1 VDRGRAQAL
10 RRHADRR
17 ARPDGDLSAAPG
29 SCRQAP
35 RLRRTPLPTKLNLQ
49 GLAAAT
55 ADSKAAASS
64 SSKGPADLAT
74 LEAIKTAL
82 APVRHTLPPVYRDK
96 FYDPLLASLNR
107 LTPGDFQ
114 SLKKHPDNTPFWDV
128 LQAVLQNASGY
139 ESKATDA
146 FQEVVSDLFDG
157 FLSAEDRVGVK
168 PPDSEVIPPLVKW
181 GNPDAG
187 PYTWPVDSM
196 GSLKIEMSVVS
207 LPPAH
212 AHGGLL
218 GWATLGHETGG
229 HDILGAD
236 KGLLRELTEV
246 THAALLRGGQPEW
259 MAAYWSE
266 RIDETGADVLGLIN
280 MGPAAGI
287 GMIGYFRGLMGA
299 WTGVAKLR
307 SDGPAED
314 PHPGDVVRAYL
325 AAASVRRLS
334 FAQRSRWAAAIEA
347 EADKDAG
354 SIRLAGHA
362 VTAAK
367 AKQAAAI
374 VAKAIADTP
383 LLALEKRSLRS
394 IQDWHDADEAIATA
408 LRPVLAGGGTAVPA
422 NHGSVYATHV
432 VAAAVIAAVLG
443 EATPAALF
451 APMVGMLKAMHDDN
465 PSWGPL
471 FVGHRGDGGRHLVA
485 VRPREG
491 TAE

>member
-1 VDRGRAQAL
+1 MPIV
-10 RRHADRR
+10 
-17 ARPDGDLSAAPG
+17 
-29 SCRQAP
+29 
-35 RLRRTPLPTKLNLQ
+35 KLNLK

-55 ADSKAAASS
+55 ADARAAASS
-64 SSKGPADLAT
+64 TSKGPADLAT
-74 LEAIKTAL
+74 LDAIKTAL
-82 APVRHTLPPVYRDK
+82 APVRPTLPPIYRAK
-96 FYDPLLASLNR
+96 FYDPLAASVNA

-114 SLKKHPDNTPFWDV
+114 SLKTHRDNTPFWDA

-139 ESKATDA
+139 ESKATDS

-168 PPDSEVIPPLVKW
+168 PPDYEVIPPLVKW
-181 GNPDAG
+181 GNPDFG

-196 GSLKIEMSVVS
+196 GRLKIEMSVVS

-246 THAALLRGGQPEW
+246 THAALLRAGQPSW

-266 RIDETGADVLGLIN
+266 RIDETASDVLGLIN

-287 GMIGYFRGLMGA
+287 GLVGYFRGLMGA

-307 SDGPAED
+307 SDGPADD
-314 PHPGDVVRAYL
+314 PHPGDIVRGYL
-325 AAASVRRLS
+325 AAATVRRLS
-334 FAQRSRWAAAIEA
+334 FAQRSRWATAIEA
-347 EADKDAG
+347 ETDKDAG
-354 SIRLAGHA
+354 SIHLAGHA
-362 VTAAK
+362 VTK
-367 AKQAAAI
+367 ATGKRAAAV

-394 IQDWHDADEAIATA
+394 IQDWHDTDEAIATA
-408 LRPVLAGGGTAVPA
+408 LRPALASGGTAIPA
-422 NHGSVYATHV
+422 SPGGTIYATHA

-443 EATPAALF
+443 DASPAKLF
-451 APMVGMLKAMHDDN
+451 AAMIGMLKAMHDAN

-471 FVGHRGDGGRHLVA
+471 FVGHRGDSGRHVVA
-485 VRPREG
+485 VRPREIPVV
-491 TAE
+491 APL